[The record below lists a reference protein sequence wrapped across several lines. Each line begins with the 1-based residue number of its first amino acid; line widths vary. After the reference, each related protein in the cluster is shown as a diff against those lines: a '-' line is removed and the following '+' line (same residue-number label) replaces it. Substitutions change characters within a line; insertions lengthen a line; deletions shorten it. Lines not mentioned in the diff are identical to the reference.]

1 MPILFSKEF
10 HIDEKTLKD
19 LGVFNVF
26 LDEDSHFF
34 INIKRL
40 QATAIPEFASGYEK
54 VNKYFRNI
62 GILLKS
68 SKNNNDRLYR
78 QAFKLFDFPEVN
90 GINLGFSSG
99 THGAGFGPQLR
110 EKIIKDALEIIQAGS
125 EQPEI
130 FHLIGLFEENVGPD
144 RLSDMVARIIYEE
157 IITYTKRIYRTLGI
171 NKENYPEYEFNDGIV
186 INPYKR
192 IKLLLLPYELLHK
205 LPIARGWD
213 DIERVCRENKAIRA
227 EINSLIG
234 DNWRKLNSKA
244 KKKYL
249 REWIFKNPE
258 RTCRI
263 IDSYKTTTVEQ
274 CDVMMD
280 LDYLIGYL
288 KNTFVVNSDEDN
300 DSFDAMIEILD
311 NYKEWIEYHR
321 GAVIVQETN
330 SRSRE
335 KTVQR
340 TLHAVALVFC
350 KKFNWDISPETDSG
364 RGPEDF
370 KISRGSDKTV
380 VEIKLTSN
388 PDCVHGLE
396 VQIEEYAKAENTDK
410 KIFVLVNTGQNES
423 RVASVLK
430 KHEEMLESGM
440 NPAKVVV
447 IDAKVK
453 NAASTHNE

>member
-1 MPILFSKEF
+1 MAILFSNEF
-10 HIDEKTLKD
+10 NIPEETLKD

-40 QATAIPEFASGYEK
+40 QVSKIPEFANGYEK
-54 VNKYFRNI
+54 ANKYFHSI
-62 GILLKS
+62 GALLKASKS
-68 SKNNNDRLYR
+68 STDRMYR
-78 QAFKLFDFPEVN
+78 EAFRRFDFPEVN

-110 EKIIKDALEIIQAGS
+110 EKIIKDACEIIRAGS

-130 FHLIGLFEENVGPD
+130 FHLVGLFEENVGPD

-157 IITYTKRIYRTLGI
+157 ILAYTKRIYRTLGI
-171 NKENYPEYEFNDGIV
+171 NEENYPDYKFRDGIV

-192 IKLLLLPYELLHK
+192 IRLLLLPSELLHK

-213 DIERVCRENKAIRA
+213 DIERVCRENDAIRS

-234 DNWRKLNSKA
+234 DNWKKLTSKE

-258 RTCRI
+258 RACRI
-263 IDSYKTTTVEQ
+263 VDSYKTTTIEE
-274 CDVMMD
+274 CDVLFD
-280 LDYLIGYL
+280 LDYLTGYI
-288 KNTFVVNSDEDN
+288 KSAFPASSDGSN
-300 DSFDAMIEILD
+300 DSFEAAIEVLD
-311 NYKEWIEYHR
+311 NYKEWVEYHR
-321 GAVIVQETN
+321 GAVIIQEAS
-330 SRSRE
+330 SRSKE

-340 TLHAVALVFC
+340 TVHAVALVFC

-370 KISRGSDKTV
+370 KISRGCDKTV

-430 KHEEMLESGM
+430 KHTEMLEAGL
-440 NPAKVVV
+440 NPAKVIV

-453 NAASTHNE
+453 NSASTHH

>member
-1 MPILFSKEF
+1 MSILFSNEF
-10 HIDEKTLKD
+10 HIDEKTLKE

-40 QATAIPEFASGYEK
+40 QATTIPEFASGYAK
-54 VNKYFRNI
+54 VNKYFHDI
-62 GILLKS
+62 GILLKT
-68 SKNNNDRLYR
+68 SKNDKDRLYR

-157 IITYTKRIYRTLGI
+157 IIAYTKRIYKILGI
-171 NKENYPEYEFNDGIV
+171 NQKNYPKYKFDDGIV
-186 INPYKR
+186 INPYKG
-192 IKLLLLPYELLHK
+192 IKLLLLPVELLHK

-213 DIERVCRENKAIRA
+213 DIERVCRENDAIRT

-263 IDSYKTTTVEQ
+263 IDSYKATTVEQ
-274 CDVMMD
+274 CDVLLD

-288 KNTFVVNSDEDN
+288 KNTFVVNSDERG
-300 DSFDAMIEILD
+300 DSFEAMIEIL
-311 NYKEWIEYHR
+311 NSYKAWVEYHR
-321 GAVIVQETN
+321 GAVIIQETS

-340 TLHAVALVFC
+340 TLHAVALMFC

-380 VEIKLTSN
+380 IEIKLTSN

-396 VQIEEYAKAENTDK
+396 VQIEEYAKAEDTDK

-423 RVASVLK
+423 RVSSVLK
-430 KHEEMLESGM
+430 KREEMLASGL
-440 NPAKVVV
+440 NPARVIV
-447 IDAKVK
+447 IDTKVK